1 MELLDMPPTELA
13 ALAAPPLLVFIICAI
28 AGALLYRRAK
38 RSDNDGSAATASL
51 VLGVASAVEGTF
63 FGVIGLPF
71 ALATGIA
78 AVAACRAHKTLTG
91 TAGNNASTAGL
102 MLGIVGIA
110 MCIIGLGQTGVIMFS
125 TGA

>member
-13 ALAAPPLLVFIICAI
+13 VLAAPALLVFIACSIT
-28 AGALLYRRAK
+28 GALLYRRAK
-38 RSDNDGSAATASL
+38 RTDGDASAAKASL
-51 VLGVASAVEGTF
+51 VLGVASAAEGTF

-78 AVAACRAHKTLTG
+78 AIAACRAHKTITS

-110 MCIIGLGQTGVIMFS
+110 MCVIGLGQTGVIMFS
-125 TGA
+125 TGS